1 MEFKEFKAKSIEEAL
16 EEAAKEFGVSKDSI
30 EYETI
35 DKGSSGFLGIGS
47 KPAVRVEFLSL
58 IHI

>member
-47 KPAVRVEFLSL
+47 KPAVRVEF
-58 IHI
+58 